1 MLLCAFVT
9 RMDLQLQLVFQEGS
23 AYSGHGTVMKPPVH
37 MISVN
42 QRSIV
47 NPVADK
53 AALSRFYRSLIT
65 GTLEPTV
72 TFVWPLGVLVL

>member
-1 MLLCAFVT
+1 M
-9 RMDLQLQLVFQEGS
+9 
-23 AYSGHGTVMKPPVH
+23 GHGTVMKPPVH

-72 TFVWPLGVLVL
+72 TFVWPLGWCLGTVEPRFQRIRVDGV

>member
-1 MLLCAFVT
+1 L
-9 RMDLQLQLVFQEGS
+9 
-23 AYSGHGTVMKPPVH
+23 GHETVKKPPVH
-37 MISVN
+37 MMPVN
-42 QRSIV
+42 QRNIV

-65 GTLEPTV
+65 GILEPTG